1 MYKLEELNSTCEP
14 HSERVFCGASTWG
27 PANPRQSWGREFRCL
42 RIHLRP
48 PLPRFLL
55 DSFLHHHLLGGWFS
69 GCGSRGCVVL
79 TLPAPT
85 SGTDELQ
92 MGAEAAV
99 EAGSITNKLLSFL
112 FIRLQGGRR
121 GRVPTM

>member
-1 MYKLEELNSTCEP
+1 MHKLEELISTCEP

-27 PANPRQSWGREFRCL
+27 PANPRQSRGREFRCL
-42 RIHLRP
+42 RIHWRP

-55 DSFLHHHLLGGWFS
+55 DSFLHLLLLGGWFS
-69 GCGSRGCVVL
+69 GRGSRRGGVL
-79 TLPAPT
+79 ALT

-92 MGAEAAV
+92 MGAETAV
-99 EAGSITNKLLSFL
+99 GAGSITNKLLPFL